1 MNKMENIG
9 LIGYGVMGKAIAKK
23 LMNSNYQVFV
33 YDKNE
38 SELTIA
44 KKKGCFTCSSPQD
57 VSLKTKIILLSLPN
71 PEIVLDVVGNENHG
85 ILNSA
90 SPGTIIVDTSTVDPE
105 TSKKNY
111 SKSSLKK
118 VEYTDSPILGRP
130 EFVGNWTLVI
140 GRNSII
146 NNNLKNVLLTFA
158 SKIVDAGAIGNGN
171 ILKILNNLMFGAINS
186 ITCEV
191 LSLCK
196 DQSVDLNLFF
206 DTVSKSG
213 AATTSKLFLELGPKI
228 INNDFSTIFSIN
240 NLKKDIQLGLDLS
253 KKSKSKLT
261 ISENVK
267 KLTDLSISNGF
278 GDEDTSAI
286 FKIYQ
291 QMNDKNSL

>member
-1 MNKMENIG
+1 MENVG

-33 YDKNE
+33 YDKNK
-38 SELTIA
+38 SEIELA
-44 KKKGCFTCSSPQD
+44 KKQGVFICSSPQD

-71 PEIVLDVVGNENHG
+71 PKIVLDVVGNETHG
-85 ILNSA
+85 ILKSA
-90 SPGTIIVDTSTVDPE
+90 SSGTIIVDTSTVDPQ
-105 TSKKNY
+105 TSKINY

-146 NNNLKNVLLTFA
+146 NNNLKNILLTFA
-158 SKIVDAGAIGNGN
+158 SNIVDAGAIGNGN

-196 DQSVDLNLFF
+196 DQSIDLNLFF
-206 DTVSKSG
+206 DTISKSG

-228 INNDFSTIFSIN
+228 IKNDFSTVFSIN
-240 NLKKDIQLGLDLS
+240 NLNKDIQLGLDLS
-253 KKSKSKLT
+253 KESKSKIT

-267 KLTDLSISNGF
+267 KLTNLSISYGF

-291 QMNDKNSL
+291 QMNDKK

>member
-228 INNDFSTIFSIN
+228 INNDFSTIFFN
-240 NLKKDIQLGLDLS
+240 
-253 KKSKSKLT
+253 
-261 ISENVK
+261 
-267 KLTDLSISNGF
+267 
-278 GDEDTSAI
+278 
-286 FKIYQ
+286 
-291 QMNDKNSL
+291 